1 MTADQEFVRGD
12 QTPPMSPG
20 KRILRVAGS
29 PGRFVKAQLREGSI
43 NASVFSLVIIC
54 LGAGTLTIP
63 QIYYLN
69 GFVLGSILICF
80 GASMS
85 AFTGYLIA
93 YCCAKT
99 KATCYEECAMATYG
113 KWMQT
118 LTSICMICC
127 NIGFNVSYMVLFKSL
142 MPYSIELAMGPG
154 KNLPGWCDQ
163 SVNGQMFWLILFTVG
178 ILKHFVKTFVLV
190 SINSNFIT
198 KKVNSLEI
206 YQRFFCDDLDL
217 HYAGYC
223 L

>member
-1 MTADQEFVRGD
+1 MTADQEFVRVD

-69 GFVLGSILICF
+69 GFVFGSFLICF

-99 KATCYEECAMATYG
+99 SATCYEECAMATYG
-113 KWMQT
+113 NWMRT

-142 MPYSIELAMGPG
+142 MPYSIELAMGKDAQGNDRHLPDWCG
-154 KNLPGWCDQ
+154 K
-163 SVNGQMFWLILFTVG
+163 SVNG
-178 ILKHFVKTFVLV
+178 
-190 SINSNFIT
+190 
-198 KKVNSLEI
+198 
-206 YQRFFCDDLDL
+206 
-217 HYAGYC
+217 
-223 L
+223 

>member
-1 MTADQEFVRGD
+1 
-12 QTPPMSPG
+12 MSPG

-69 GFVLGSILICF
+69 GFVLGSFLICF

-99 KATCYEECAMATYG
+99 SATCYEECAMATYG
-113 KWMQT
+113 KWMQNVT
-118 LTSICMICC
+118 TICMICC
-127 NIGFNVSYMVLFKSL
+127 NIGFNVSYMGLFKSL
-142 MPYSIELAMGPG
+142 IPYSIQLAVG
-154 KNLPGWCDQ
+154 KDKPLPKWCNEE
-163 SVNGQMFWLILFTVG
+163 VNGQMFWLIIFTVSSQKCD
-178 ILKHFVKTFVLV
+178 LFD
-190 SINSNFIT
+190 SD
-198 KKVNSLEI
+198 
-206 YQRFFCDDLDL
+206 RFC
-217 HYAGYC
+217 
-223 L
+223 